1 MKTKNKIKGKT
12 ENKNKR
18 ERKIKT
24 KSIIHNS
31 NSLLFRAED
40 RDYYQAFSYTY
51 YWSTCH
57 YWPAWMRGLF
67 IGNLTASWQQRITN

>member
-24 KSIIHNS
+24 ESIIHNS

-40 RDYYQAFSYTY
+40 RDCCQAFSYTY
-51 YWSTCH
+51 Y
-57 YWPAWMRGLF
+57 
-67 IGNLTASWQQRITN
+67 